1 MINNSVYILCKQD
14 GVKIT
19 RMHIC
24 TWNVKNQI
32 SFTEYGFEIDRGTL
46 KKLDLLVALPE
57 INKKE
62 DLRCLYRNVSDT
74 KNCRF
79 IFNSDI
85 EFTRPING
93 NAEFGVNISLL
104 GDREIAILPID
115 SDKVILE
122 NKNLKLELEIPEQ
135 AKKII
140 YIRFLVESNIPA
152 FAYVKNEISKRIITY
167 DVRVNECRTASKDVI
182 KEQKQGYKILHIDN
196 CFCFHIVPSTYNIDF
211 INGNKLKTIRSL
223 EIPEFKNYLGDIEKD
238 EKLTLKEN
246 QFNIIFCKQENKDNY
261 SFFST
266 YSEEYIG
273 NAQLTLALGA
283 NILCSLLFASGGLQK
298 RTNDLESP
306 FIARIP
312 FEYWIALGVLL
323 ILGLY
328 LIIKKYK
335 R

>member
-1 MINNSVYILCKQD
+1 MPWK
-14 GVKIT
+14 
-19 RMHIC
+19 
-24 TWNVKNQI
+24 
-32 SFTEYGFEIDRGTL
+32 
-46 KKLDLLVALPE
+46 
-57 INKKE
+57 
-62 DLRCLYRNVSDT
+62 
-74 KNCRF
+74 
-79 IFNSDI
+79 
-85 EFTRPING
+85 
-93 NAEFGVNISLL
+93 
-104 GDREIAILPID
+104 
-115 SDKVILE
+115 
-122 NKNLKLELEIPEQ
+122 
-135 AKKII
+135 
-140 YIRFLVESNIPA
+140 
-152 FAYVKNEISKRIITY
+152 
-167 DVRVNECRTASKDVI
+167 
-182 KEQKQGYKILHIDN
+182 
-196 CFCFHIVPSTYNIDF
+196 
-211 INGNKLKTIRSL
+211 
-223 EIPEFKNYLGDIEKD
+223 YLGDIEKD

-298 RTNDLESP
+298 RTNDLELP